1 MGFLHLI
8 NLIYNKMKHSIIN
21 ELYTCKKVLSVLEEE
36 KGVLIEIETLS
47 NIDDR
52 FISSD
57 SISISKEKLH
67 SFIGTLLH
75 VQARLKGGKKNG

>member
-1 MGFLHLI
+1 
-8 NLIYNKMKHSIIN
+8 MKHSIII
-21 ELYTCKKVLSVLEEE
+21 ELYTCKKVLSIIEEE
-36 KGVLIEIETLS
+36 KSVLIEIETLS

-57 SISISKEKLH
+57 SFSISKEKLH

-75 VQARLKGGKKNG
+75 VQSKLRK